1 MEALIGEKLS
11 KLREYLAYLRQLG
24 EISPEAFS
32 SDFRSRGA
40 AERYLHLSIE
50 SVIDIGSEII
60 SCLQLRRPGR
70 YADIPEILAE
80 AGIIPEE
87 LSSEVARM
95 IGFRNLLVH
104 DYARINVNLEHGF
117 LRRRLGDFEA
127 YMKCIVEWLGRHP
140 SSAGE

>member
-11 KLREYLAYLRQLG
+11 RLREYLAYLRQLG

-32 SDFRSRGA
+32 RDFRSRGA

-60 SCLQLRRPGR
+60 SCLQLRRPG
-70 YADIPEILAE
+70 YADIPDILAE

-87 LSSEVARM
+87 LSGQVARM

-104 DYARINVNLEHGF
+104 DYGRINVELEREF
-117 LRRRLGDFEA
+117 LRTRLGDFEA
-127 YMKCIVEWLGRHP
+127 YMGCIVEWLGRHS
-140 SSAGE
+140 SSAEE